1 MLKGHGKGPRK
12 SWNCKIIKGYEPCHP
27 LHRAGSAC
35 TMEPTLESLVSW
47 RAETNDNRLT
57 SNLGCFVLFC
67 FVLFF
72 LLKTVWI
79 FAWEFHF
86 IQRTLPKFFFS
97 ELRFVYVRT
106 PATSDRCVA
115 ACSSLPAHLTWRK
128 SVGKNSGKCSLH
140 ELKVACTNSGSIEQ
154 KSVITTK
161 GPKIWHKMVMLSAL
175 QLEFISFLVL
185 VDR

>member
-27 LHRAGSAC
+27 LHRAGSAS
-35 TMEPTLESLVSW
+35 TMEPTLEPLVSW

-57 SNLGCFVLFC
+57 SNLGCFVFFC
-67 FVLFF
+67 SKLCGF
-72 LLKTVWI
+72 L
-79 FAWEFHF
+79 HGNF
-86 IQRTLPKFFFS
+86 ISFKEHCPKVFFFS
-97 ELRFVYVRT
+97 ELHFVYVRT

-128 SVGKNSGKCSLH
+128 LEEKNFGKCSLN

-161 GPKIWHKMVMLSAL
+161 GPKIWHKMVILSAL